1 MGRWAGDAVGHSGLW
16 VHEFHDGDGTARNV
30 YAGLGHFPPA
40 EYTSD
45 RVTALI
51 FGTRATMV

>member
-1 MGRWAGDAVGHSGLW
+1 
-16 VHEFHDGDGTARNV
+16 V

-51 FGTRATMV
+51 WHARDNGMSCADARGDEEMDRSG